1 MALDPQM
8 WGLLSGKK
16 PKSLNKQM
24 DRLIKNRP
32 QYKIN
37 DEAFDNQSIAKNQ
50 AFGRNRAIQQGEE
63 DVDQSAAN
71 AVSQAKTVS
80 NSTAGLLDTI
90 ATINS
95 NATQSKRD
103 LAGQESQIKQQNV
116 GQLLDTNQQM
126 IDEKDKAW
134 NFNINEPYQN
144 QIQSIRD
151 KKRFRQELGLKAID
165 FAGSIAGAA
174 IGGGIP
180 KSSGGGSSFGMSSNM
195 GTNPYWDNFA

>member
-16 PKSLNKQM
+16 PKTLNKQM
-24 DRLIKNRP
+24 SDLVKNRP
-32 QYKIN
+32 QYQIN
-37 DEAFDNQSIAKNQ
+37 NEAFENQAIAKNQ

-71 AVSQAKTVS
+71 SVSQAKTVS

-116 GQLLDTNQQM
+116 GQLIDTNQQM

-165 FAGSIAGAA
+165 FAGSIAGSA
-174 IGGGIP
+174 IGAKKG
-180 KSSGGGSSFGMSSNM
+180 
-195 GTNPYWDNFA
+195 

>member
-1 MALDPQM
+1 MSKFNDM
-8 WGLLSGKK
+8 MNNGLIGVLNGKK
-16 PKSLNKQM
+16 KTLNNKM
-24 DRLIKNRP
+24 DDLIKNRP
-32 QYKIN
+32 RYKIN
-37 DEAFDNQSIAKNQ
+37 DEAYDNQSIAKNQ

-71 AVSQAKTVS
+71 AVSQAKGVS

-90 ATINS
+90 STIQS
-95 NATQSKRD
+95 NATQGKRD

-144 QIQSIRD
+144 QIQSVRD
-151 KKRFRQELGLKAID
+151 KKKFRQELGMKAID
-165 FAGSIAGAA
+165 FAGSIASAGL
-174 IGGGIP
+174 G
-180 KSSGGGSSFGMSSNM
+180 KSL
-195 GTNPYWDNFA
+195 TK